1 MRPLGIALITG
12 TVLFWLGAF
21 YFPIGRAWTAR
32 TVEAHLAV
40 VADHRLGW
48 LFSNGM
54 MAAGG
59 LLSAMALAVLGE
71 HLYRSGNSKSVIAA
85 AGLWV
90 AGSVLWLLVCCFRLT
105 VTAWAGEQLASTAQ
119 VPGLFAALHRFNN
132 FVLVV
137 FMMLAYA
144 ATALYGLEA
153 LRSGALPRAVS
164 WFALVF
170 GALGFILRPAGVL
183 IFEPPLMVELVP
195 LVMGITL
202 VGRGG

>member
-1 MRPLGIALITG
+1 MRPLGIALIVG

-21 YFPIGRAWTAR
+21 YFPIARAWTAR

-40 VADHRLGW
+40 VAEHRLGW

-59 LLSAMALAVLGE
+59 LLSGMALAVLGE
-71 HLYRSGNSKSVIAA
+71 HLYRSGSSRSVVAGV
-85 AGLWV
+85 GLWV
-90 AGSVLWLLVCCFRLT
+90 ACSVLWLLVCCFRMT
-105 VTAWAGEQLASTAQ
+105 VTAWAGEQLAVTGQ

-153 LRSGALPRAVS
+153 LRSGAFPRSVS

-170 GALGFILRPAGVL
+170 GVLGFVLRPTGVV

-195 LVMGITL
+195 LVLGITL
-202 VGRGG
+202 LSHRG